1 MRPTSILNGD
11 FIVPERGQTLLR
23 PDGKYRKVEA
33 VTQRYDGEKRIN
45 SSSRLFGAREMKSV
59 VYYYNNVEGEE
70 ELHENE
76 EVAKLLVGAMIE
88 RVGTYWKITRVQTE
102 IAVSN
107 QQPLDELQV
116 YLEGPFDR

>member
-1 MRPTSILNGD
+1 
-11 FIVPERGQTLLR
+11 
-23 PDGKYRKVEA
+23 
-33 VTQRYDGEKRIN
+33 
-45 SSSRLFGAREMKSV
+45 MKSV

-88 RVGTYWKITRVQTE
+88 RVGTYWKITRVQAE

>member
-1 MRPTSILNGD
+1 
-11 FIVPERGQTLLR
+11 
-23 PDGKYRKVEA
+23 
-33 VTQRYDGEKRIN
+33 
-45 SSSRLFGAREMKSV
+45 MKSV

-88 RVGTYWKITRVQTE
+88 RVGPYWKITRVQTE

>member
-1 MRPTSILNGD
+1 
-11 FIVPERGQTLLR
+11 
-23 PDGKYRKVEA
+23 
-33 VTQRYDGEKRIN
+33 
-45 SSSRLFGAREMKSV
+45 MKSV